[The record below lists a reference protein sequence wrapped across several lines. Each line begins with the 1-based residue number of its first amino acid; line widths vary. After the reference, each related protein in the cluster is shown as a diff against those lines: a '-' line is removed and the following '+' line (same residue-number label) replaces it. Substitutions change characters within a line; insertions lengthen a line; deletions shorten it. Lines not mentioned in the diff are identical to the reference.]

1 VPNNWFTQEVAE
13 VDVRTGEYN
22 ERESQKLVAK
32 AVILSRSVVVLIA
45 WHNVALYCVAMLYEV
60 ADSMHVI
67 DYVTYQATVSVQLE
81 DTSPNKALFQPQRNF
96 LRSGKGAPLEGS
108 NYFF

>member
-1 VPNNWFTQEVAE
+1 VPNNWFSQEEAE

-32 AVILSRSVVVLIA
+32 AVILSVVVLIA

-67 DYVTYQATVSVQLE
+67 DYITYIM
-81 DTSPNKALFQPQRNF
+81 PQF
-96 LRSGKGAPLEGS
+96 RS
-108 NYFF
+108 N